1 VAYQVLARKWRP
13 RTFEE
18 VVGQQGVTQTL
29 RNALVSGR
37 LAHAFVFAGARGVGK
52 TTTARILAKALNCD
66 QGPTPSPC
74 GTCPACVEIAEGR
87 DIDVLELDAATHT
100 GVDNVREVIIADLA
114 IRPVRDRYKV
124 FIIDEVHMLST
135 SSFNA
140 LLKSIE
146 EPPPHVVFVMATT
159 ELHKIPDTITSRAQ
173 VYEFRTISTRG
184 ISDQLKKIAEAEGI
198 DVEPAALTAIAR
210 AAEGSLRDA
219 ESAFDQVIAFAA
231 GKITAADVG
240 AVLGIVGR
248 DVLMEIAE
256 IVADEQA
263 PRVFDVA
270 ARVVES
276 GQDLRVL
283 VRELARLVRDMM
295 VLSIDPALAADPD
308 FVSDADASRLQA
320 LTDRFSREDLL
331 RAFDLLSKAEFDIRN
346 SPHPRYHLEM
356 ALLKWIHLRH
366 LLPLAEMIGA
376 VERGAPA
383 SGPAE
388 RPPAPVRPAAAAG
401 ADRPAATPLDRRS
414 LEQAVAQKRAEQRA
428 EPRAE
433 PQPDPRP
440 EPRPAPPAESRPET
454 REQRSAPPPAAEPVG
469 QSSSVEGRATARGAS
484 RRPPAAAS
492 APTALTPAAPTSA
505 AATPTPALSS
515 AAAAPAEP
523 SVAPPLAVA
532 APGDLE
538 ERLLERIKAGKRVL
552 YGTSVAQ
559 AQRIEFVGDTLRVVC
574 LANQRFV
581 MAQMEQNRAWLE
593 QTASEVAGRPITL
606 ELINSGEAAVANGA
620 PAPEDAAR
628 AQLKQRALADTAVQ
642 TMLDVFTA
650 EIRDVEEI
658 EK

>member
-29 RNALVSGR
+29 RNAIVNGR

-66 QGPTPSPC
+66 QGPTPTPC
-74 GTCPACVEIAEGR
+74 GACPACIEIAEGR
-87 DIDVLELDAATHT
+87 DLDVLEIDAATHT

-173 VYEFRTISTRG
+173 VYEFRTISARAIT
-184 ISDQLKKIAEAEGI
+184 DQLKKIAEAEGI

-219 ESAFDQVIAFAA
+219 ESAFDQVIAFAS
-231 GKITAADVG
+231 GRITAADVG

-248 DVLMEIAE
+248 DLLMEVAE
-256 IVADEQA
+256 VVADEDA
-263 PRVFDVA
+263 ARVFDVA
-270 ARVVES
+270 ARVVET

-295 VLSIDPALAADPD
+295 VLSIDPSLAQDPD
-308 FVSDADASRLQA
+308 FVSDADAARLAA
-320 LTDRFSREDLL
+320 LTARFSREDLL
-331 RAFDLLSKAEFDIRN
+331 RAFDLLSKTEFEIRN

-356 ALLKWIHLRH
+356 GLLKWIHLRH
-366 LLPLAEMIGA
+366 LLPIAEIIGV
-376 VERGAPA
+376 VERGGSVPA
-383 SGPAE
+383 SGE
-388 RPPAPVRPAAAAG
+388 RPASPSRHAHASGRTASPVTPAN
-401 ADRPAATPLDRRS
+401 RRE
-414 LEQAVAQKRAEQRA
+414 LELAVAQKRAEQLAGQRA
-428 EPRAE
+428 ERLAGPQDAQHPERHGESPAGPAGSAGGGDTRGGRHGQAHAQSRAGAAPRQPREESGDRARDE
-433 PQPDPRP
+433 SRGEPLAGSPARSSAPEPPLAAPQPD
-440 EPRPAPPAESRPET
+440 
-454 REQRSAPPPAAEPVG
+454 
-469 QSSSVEGRATARGAS
+469 
-484 RRPPAAAS
+484 AAADDAKARLLQRIKS
-492 APTALTPAAPTSA
+492 GK
-505 AATPTPALSS
+505 PAL
-515 AAAAPAEP
+515 
-523 SVAPPLAVA
+523 
-532 APGDLE
+532 
-538 ERLLERIKAGKRVL
+538 
-552 YGTSVAQ
+552 YGVSIAQ
-559 AQRIEFVGDTLRVVC
+559 AQRIDLDGGTLRIVY

-581 MAQMEQNRAWLE
+581 ATQLEQNRSWLE
-593 QTASEVAGRPITL
+593 QSASEVAGHPVTL
-606 ELINSGEAAVANGA
+606 ELLEGGEA
-620 PAPEDAAR
+620 PAASTPAAKDDTAK

-658 EK
+658 QK

>member
-29 RNALVSGR
+29 RNALVNGR

-66 QGPTPSPC
+66 QGPTPTPC
-74 GTCPACVEIAEGR
+74 GACPACVEIAEGR
-87 DIDVLELDAATHT
+87 DLDVLEIDAATHT

-173 VYEFRTISTRG
+173 VYEFRTISTRAIG
-184 ISDQLKKIAEAEGI
+184 EQLRKIAEAEGI

-219 ESAFDQVIAFAA
+219 ESAFDQVIAFAT
-231 GKITAADVG
+231 GRITAADVG

-308 FVSDADASRLQA
+308 FVSDADAARLQA
-320 LTDRFSREDLL
+320 LAARFSREDLL
-331 RAFDLLSKAEFDIRN
+331 RAFDLLSRAEFEVRT

-356 ALLKWIHLRH
+356 ALLKWIHLRR
-366 LLPLAEMIGA
+366 LLPLAEMIGL
-376 VERGAPA
+376 VESGGAGASAPA
-383 SGPAE
+383 RSASARPVASGSRSPSAQ
-388 RPPAPVRPAAAAG
+388 PSP
-401 ADRPAATPLDRRS
+401 ADRRGLS
-414 LEQAVAQKRAEQRA
+414 QAVAQKRAELQADRPVEPETRRRA
-428 EPRAE
+428 TPPEAAGSEGPAGRVVPSAVQGQA
-433 PQPDPRP
+433 PPSPADPRP
-440 EPRPAPPAESRPET
+440 EAPA
-454 REQRSAPPPAAEPVG
+454 V
-469 QSSSVEGRATARGAS
+469 
-484 RRPPAAAS
+484 
-492 APTALTPAAPTSA
+492 PAAPA
-505 AATPTPALSS
+505 AGPAQGVAAPVAVPAPTPAELR
-515 AAAAPAEP
+515 
-523 SVAPPLAVA
+523 
-532 APGDLE
+532 D
-538 ERLLERIKAGKRVL
+538 RLLERIKAGKRVL
-552 YGTSVAQ
+552 HGTSVAQ
-559 AQRIEFVGDTLRVVC
+559 AQRIEFDGGVLRFVF
-574 LANQRFV
+574 LANQRFPL
-581 MAQMEQNRAWLE
+581 AQMEQNRAWLE
-593 QTASEVAGRPITL
+593 QTASEVAGRPVTL
-606 ELINSGEAAVANGA
+606 ELLNGGEPQASTAAPGADEAARR
-620 PAPEDAAR
+620 ELR
-628 AQLKQRALADTAVQ
+628 QRALADDAVQ
-642 TMLDVFTA
+642 AMLDVFTA